1 MGSHT
6 ALNLIE
12 KTDYKIIIFDNLENG
27 HNKIIFEKGDLR
39 NIEDIENVFNKYSI
53 DGVIHFA
60 AFALVEESVQ
70 NPSKYYR
77 NNIYGT
83 LNLLDTM
90 IKHNVKRIVF
100 SSTCATYGDIV
111 EQTPIDEKHP
121 QNPTNPYG
129 YSKLSVERIMDDYD
143 KAYKLKIKDEIKSN
157 FMYDNLI
164 KYCIELFNEE
174 KLRKSQYN
182 YNKRITKILEVTIDA
197 IFEDI
202 ERLKFILDI
211 YFPKNEKELNK
222 IYEYIEYEE
231 KYKLDIPIYCLSKKK
246 IDRKNI
252 LKLTDGQRKLIIKYL
267 TLYVRKDKHNEI
279 KIIVKNILDEY
290 IDLSIYWDLIRNQF
304 LEYCNNYDIK
314 QHGLFFLDRYRNLLE
329 VINPT
334 KEEFEKFSEAA
345 KNFFYWYII
354 KEDNKELYL
363 LIPKEIKK
371 AI

>member
-1 MGSHT
+1 M
-6 ALNLIE
+6 E

-83 LNLLDTM
+83 SNLLDTM

-121 QNPTNPYG
+121 QNPINPYG

-182 YNKRITKILEVTIDA
+182 YNRRITKILEVTIDA
-197 IFEDI
+197 IFEVI

-211 YFPKNEKELNK
+211 YFPKDEKELEK
-222 IYEYIEYEE
+222 IYKYIDYEE
-231 KYKLDIPIYCLSKKK
+231 RYKLDIPLYCISKKK
-246 IDRKNI
+246 IDIKNI
-252 LKLTDGQRKLIIKYL
+252 LTDAQYVLIIRYL
-267 TLYVRKDKHNEI
+267 ALYV
-279 KIIVKNILDEY
+279 
-290 IDLSIYWDLIRNQF
+290 
-304 LEYCNNYDIK
+304 C
-314 QHGLFFLDRYRNLLE
+314 
-329 VINPT
+329 
-334 KEEFEKFSEAA
+334 
-345 KNFFYWYII
+345 
-354 KEDNKELYL
+354 
-363 LIPKEIKK
+363 KK
-371 AI
+371 R